1 MLNTP
6 CGLVAQA
13 SRDLNGKDNWVE
25 SEYET
30 LFDSDK
36 GNRLTK
42 VSMLVRGE
50 ELGDEGEIP
59 LESESDD
66 EDSID
71 ESDYYNVK
79 GSCCLIFKA
88 ALRTASQ
95 LGSET

>member
-1 MLNTP
+1 
-6 CGLVAQA
+6 
-13 SRDLNGKDNWVE
+13 
-25 SEYET
+25 
-30 LFDSDK
+30 
-36 GNRLTK
+36 
-42 VSMLVRGE
+42 MLVRGE